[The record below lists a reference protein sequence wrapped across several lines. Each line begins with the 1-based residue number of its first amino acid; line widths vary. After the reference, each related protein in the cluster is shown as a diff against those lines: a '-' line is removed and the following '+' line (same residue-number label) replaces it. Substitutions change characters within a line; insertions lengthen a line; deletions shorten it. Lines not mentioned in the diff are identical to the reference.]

1 MTQQSCNNPTIF
13 AYLGQTLDF
22 LVESP
27 GNGLWIKQKP
37 EMGAGEADP
46 IWANVMENNGTESGR
61 LRVRFNQP
69 GEYVYISQA
78 DWRLQ
83 GKIIVRPDARR
94 WPEDPN
100 QMYRVTTGPS
110 IAKDSD
116 ATVILPFDTDFVD
129 IKNGYVFEALDP
141 GELYVQE
148 TVVKYGEGAAK
159 FDTPGAISGTVLR
172 GTGGAN
178 SETGYNLIDL
188 RSSFTLE
195 FWVLF
200 LTYNEDDP
208 NWDPESETH
217 LGGEPYVTLFS
228 LAGVDYR
235 PNVGCNTGQICVFK
249 PEVFSLQYFSKIRD
263 PDELPYMKVKLWND
277 KVSSQSPPDLEYN
290 FELPRILE
298 SGEIIEDVLAVDVW
312 HHLAFTYDMEEQ
324 GLTFYCDG
332 LRRGRV
338 FDSSIPTGIDPC
350 NDNYHMGIGGY
361 ANSLGDVSPDEDISG
376 GTIQRLGDESL
387 NGLMDDFRILKGIRY
402 RDSTYDVPEGPFP
415 IE

>member
-22 LVESP
+22 LVDSP

-37 EMGAGEADP
+37 TLGDGEANP
-46 IWANVMENNGTESGR
+46 IWANAMENNGTESGR

-69 GEYVYISQA
+69 GEYVYISRT
-78 DWRLQ
+78 DGRLQ
-83 GKIIVRPDARR
+83 GKIVVRPDARR
-94 WPEDPN
+94 WPADPN
-100 QMYRVTTGPS
+100 QTYRVTTGPS

-116 ATVILPFDTDFVD
+116 AYFVLPLDTDFTD

-141 GELYVQE
+141 EELYIQD
-148 TVVKYGEGAAK
+148 TITKFGGGAAK

-178 SETGYNLIDL
+178 SATGYNLIDTTK
-188 RSSFTLE
+188 SFTIE
-195 FWVLF
+195 FWVMF

-208 NWDPESETH
+208 NWDPESPDYR
-217 LGGEPYVTLFS
+217 GGEPYVTLFS
-228 LAGVDYR
+228 LAGVDLR
-235 PNVGCNTGQICVFK
+235 PDSNCSGTDNCFHK

-263 PDELPYMKVKLWND
+263 PDELPYMKVKLWNN
-277 KVSSQSPPDLEYN
+277 KVTSQVPPDLEYN

-298 SGEIIEDVLAVDVW
+298 SGEILEDVLAVDVW

-332 LRRGRV
+332 LRRGQV

-350 NDNYHMGIGGY
+350 NANYHMGIGGY
-361 ANSLGDVSPDEDISG
+361 ANSLGDIPPEVDTSG
-376 GTIQRLGDESL
+376 GILGDESL
-387 NGLMDDFRILKGIRY
+387 NGFMDDVRILKGIRY
-402 RDSTYDVPEGPFP
+402 RDSTYNVPEGPFP